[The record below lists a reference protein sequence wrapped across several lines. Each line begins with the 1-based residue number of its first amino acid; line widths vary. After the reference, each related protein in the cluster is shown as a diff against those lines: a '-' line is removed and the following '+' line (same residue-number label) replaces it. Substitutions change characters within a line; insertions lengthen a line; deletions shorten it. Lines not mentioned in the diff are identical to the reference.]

1 MLNEMNKKELK
12 EMAKYFDSLAI
23 NHKAAGREDECGEY
37 REKACNCRH
46 ELARRAIK

>member
-12 EMAKYFDSLAI
+12 EMAKYFDSMAN
-23 NHKAAGREDECGEY
+23 NHKSAGREEECGEY

-46 ELARRAIK
+46 ELMSRAAK